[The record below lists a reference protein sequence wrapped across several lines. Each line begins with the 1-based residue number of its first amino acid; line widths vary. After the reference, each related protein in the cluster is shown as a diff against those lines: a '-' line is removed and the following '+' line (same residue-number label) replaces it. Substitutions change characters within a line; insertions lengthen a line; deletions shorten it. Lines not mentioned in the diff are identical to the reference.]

1 MFSKLF
7 LSLILLFSWTFC
19 ASQMNDNFLVD
30 NEWEKLTEKE
40 GFLVY
45 TRKNQES
52 DIKEIRVTF
61 EYEGSMES
69 TLKVLSNVKGY
80 PEWVYK
86 SCESFVLDSI
96 DASQYYYY
104 ISFDMPFPV
113 WDRDNVI
120 LTNVKID
127 SLEKTI
133 YYDSYAAP
141 DHLPEKKGLVRVQVL
156 ESHWKI
162 QELDNGKIHID
173 YNGLAD
179 PAGKVP
185 TWLANLAIT
194 SGPTKSFEKFRDKVQ
209 ALDAQSKISNE

>member
-1 MFSKLF
+1 MFSKLSITLITLLIGALCQAQTPASN
-7 LSLILLFSWTFC
+7 LSLE
-19 ASQMNDNFLVD
+19 

-40 GFLVY
+40 EFLVY
-45 TRKNQES
+45 ARKNKDS
-52 DIKEIRVTF
+52 NIKEIRVVF
-61 EYEGSMES
+61 EFEGSMEN

-86 SCESFVLDSI
+86 SCESKVLDSLN
-96 DASQYYYY
+96 SEQYYYY

-120 LTNVKID
+120 LTSVKKD
-127 SLEKTI
+127 SLTGTI

-141 DHLPEKKGLVRVQVL
+141 DHIPDKKGMVRVQTL

-162 QELDNGKIHID
+162 QSIDGNRIHID

-179 PAGKVP
+179 PSGSIP

-194 SGPTKSFEKFRDKVQ
+194 SGPTKSFEKFRDMVQ
-209 ALDAQSKISNE
+209 ALDLEDQEQ